1 MDLDKRTY
9 ESIIKTETNVERI
22 LESLEK
28 TDKKFEK
35 IDKRF
40 LKNDDEINER
50 FLQIEKTQA
59 ILNGKFSAVWMLI
72 GSAVTAVANLIFW
85 FKKG

>member
-1 MDLDKRTY
+1 MELSKEDY
-9 ESIIKTETNVERI
+9 EKIIQSATNVKRI
-22 LESLEK
+22 LETLEK
-28 TDKKFEK
+28 GDREFIR

-40 LKNDDEINER
+40 QQNDKRMDTLER
-50 FLQIEKTQA
+50 SQA
-59 ILNGKFSAVWMLI
+59 VLTGKFSVLWMLI